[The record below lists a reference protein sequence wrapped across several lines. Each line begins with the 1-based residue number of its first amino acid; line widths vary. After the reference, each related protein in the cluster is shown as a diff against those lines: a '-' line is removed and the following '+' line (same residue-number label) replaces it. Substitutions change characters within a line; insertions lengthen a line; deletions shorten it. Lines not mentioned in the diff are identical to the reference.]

1 MSFKSKRKSKKV
13 YSRKNKK
20 TSRRRNKYLRRNNKR
35 ITRKMG
41 GAGKRKKVFIQVVSP
56 LNNNKQ
62 QQIPLIDAE
71 FYING
76 GDYLFSQE
84 YKQFFDAYNQI
95 PPEQQLEVASK
106 INNFKDDITN
116 RMGAVRC
123 EAGIYT
129 FLELPKYTD
138 TEVLST
144 YLNHLL
150 KFVIVKGMD
159 GIYRILLAYASML
172 NFDYTEYH
180 IKKWLDQNIDH
191 TGNIIYSIRQTP
203 KNVEL
208 ITQEIIKNIERSY
221 SNRLVN
227 GNLLLTKSFRPDVY
241 DEIINEYFSKIHPHI
256 NKNNTV
262 FLLPSYEISHSCIA
276 NNFRD
281 VQLQMSTDEGIERP
295 LIYGGF
301 EGVFYKNDENN
312 RLYFVIANL
321 SGHFKTPKERMN
333 SLLKPLLEEYG
344 YIGEIIDDPPPPTPP
359 SSQDSDSSDAPRE
372 EYRRFIT
379 NDPDITTFEN
389 ALARLNAANITPV
402 KGQINPSYS
411 QELEMNTGPPTTT
424 KKLKI

>member
-1 MSFKSKRKSKKV
+1 
-13 YSRKNKK
+13 
-20 TSRRRNKYLRRNNKR
+20 
-35 ITRKMG
+35 
-41 GAGKRKKVFIQVVSP
+41 
-56 LNNNKQ
+56 
-62 QQIPLIDAE
+62 
-71 FYING
+71 
-76 GDYLFSQE
+76 
-84 YKQFFDAYNQI
+84 
-95 PPEQQLEVASK
+95 
-106 INNFKDDITN
+106 
-116 RMGAVRC
+116 
-123 EAGIYT
+123 
-129 FLELPKYTD
+129 
-138 TEVLST
+138 
-144 YLNHLL
+144 
-150 KFVIVKGMD
+150 MD

-301 EGVFYKNDENN
+301 EGVFYKNDENDQ
-312 RLYFVIANL
+312 LYFVIANL